1 VSAYIPTNVI
11 SITDGQIYLVPD
23 LFFAGVRPAVDVGI
37 SVSRVGGNAQIA
49 AMKEVAG
56 SLRLDLAA
64 FRSLEAFAQLGTE
77 LDKASQQQLDRG
89 YRMVEVLKQPAFAPM
104 NVTDQVL
111 ILFAGTQGYLDKVPV
126 KSVAA
131 WQDQFLAFMRDQKPE
146 VRKKLEQARKVKGM
160 EAELKAAVEAF
171 QPQFKVR

>member
-1 VSAYIPTNVI
+1 
-11 SITDGQIYLVPD
+11 
-23 LFFAGVRPAVDVGI
+23 
-37 SVSRVGGNAQIA
+37 
-49 AMKEVAG
+49 
-56 SLRLDLAA
+56 
-64 FRSLEAFAQLGTE
+64 
-77 LDKASQQQLDRG
+77 
-89 YRMVEVLKQPAFAPM
+89 MVEVLKQPAFAPM

-131 WQDQFLAFMRDQKPE
+131 WQDQFLAFMREQRPE